1 MSNEDIKPSNQND
14 VNDDELT
21 DEEIALL
28 EEAKRKRRKWI
39 IRISI
44 FVFIIIIGAII
55 YIYAT
60 DKSAKGQINDFEK
73 AVNKRDYSTLI
84 EMMKTNEQELTK
96 TDMKHFVDYINQ
108 EENKSRFD
116 KEIAKMKENVE
127 DKETYGVS
135 MGKITDKNGR
145 TII

>member
-1 MSNEDIKPSNQND
+1 MSNEDIKPSNKND

-21 DEEIALL
+21 DEEVVLL
-28 EEAKRKRRKWI
+28 EEAKKKRRKWI

-44 FVFIIIIGAII
+44 LVFIIIIGAII

-96 TDMKHFVDYINQ
+96 TDMKHFVD
-108 EENKSRFD
+108 
-116 KEIAKMKENVE
+116 
-127 DKETYGVS
+127 
-135 MGKITDKNGR
+135 
-145 TII
+145 